1 MQNTTEKYLINEEK
15 WLDDISLSL
24 IPWDKIFFYGDLGA
38 GKTTYIR
45 KLIQRYL
52 HDTSIVVRS
61 PTYTYYSLYE
71 KEGFFPIYHF
81 DLYRL
86 ESVEVFFSIG
96 GMEILEQKKCYPPHR
111 MARNTLKPHR
121 TNKKN
126 HPHKMRES
134 NWQNLRNIPK
144 LVVFIVFYPHKKYK
158 IK

>member
-96 GMEILEQKKCYPPHR
+96 GMEILEQKNAILLIEWPEILWNLIEPTKKI
-111 MARNTLKPHR
+111 TLTKWENQTDR
-121 TNKKN
+121 IL
-126 HPHKMRES
+126 EIS
-134 NWQNLRNIPK
+134 QS
-144 LVVFIVFYPHKKYK
+144 
-158 IK
+158 